1 MPTFTHGKN
10 AVLKVA
16 DSGATLRDISSVLN
30 KTGLKRSAETAET
43 SALGASSKSYIAG
56 LKDATISLDG
66 MADTTT
72 SGYLD
77 GILGVVTTWEF
88 YPAGTTAGN
97 VKYSGSGILTS
108 LETGAEVGGVV
119 SVTGE
124 LQVTGDVTRATV

>member
-16 DSGATLRDISSVLN
+16 DTGATMRDVSSVIN
-30 KTGLKRSAETAET
+30 KANLKRSAETAET
-43 SALGASSKSYIAG
+43 SALGSASKSYIAG

-66 MADTTT
+66 MADATV

-77 GILGVVTTWEF
+77 GILGSTTTWEF

-97 VKYSGSGILTS
+97 VKYTGSAILTS
-108 LETGAEVGGVV
+108 LETGAEIGGVV
-119 SVTGE
+119 SLAGE
-124 LQVTGDVTRATV
+124 LQVTGDVTRGTA